1 MDFFVVFFILLPI
14 VTSILAYIYWKE
26 NKKIKKEYEAF
37 EKIKDSV
44 DIDSIEEFGEILK
57 NGEDKGLDAIR
68 KRLALYSN
76 ELRYIDV
83 GLYEP
88 QFDFSD
94 PETYKQKIKEIRDEQ
109 KEFIRNGEAIICK
122 QEWVVDG
129 KASKGK
135 SLTNKIMKLAL
146 RAFNGES
153 DSLVSKIKWNNI
165 QRSKDRIVKVYETI
179 NKMTKDMHIY
189 ITPEYLDLKLQE
201 AQLVYEHKEKQ
212 RQIKEEQAEIRA
224 QIREEAKL
232 QKEIEKTKKEE
243 EKYQKM
249 LEKAKK
255 EAMLATGQ
263 DLEELNK
270 KIELLNNELEKS
282 KEANQRAKSM
292 AEQTKA
298 GHIYIISNIGSFG
311 KNIYK
316 IGMTRRLEPTERV
329 KELGDAS
336 VPFAFDI
343 HAIIYTENAPEMEHK
358 LHRIFNTKR
367 VNLSNNRKEFFNVT
381 LDEIKQE
388 VLKIKPDAEFIETIE
403 AREYRETIAQKK
415 LQGNN
420 KEAIEVDL

>member
-1 MDFFVVFFILLPI
+1 METFAAWFIASPFILLI
-14 VTSILAYIYWKE
+14 ILIILWNKYKKLKE
-26 NKKIKKEYEAF
+26 GYKPFKDIKESVDLDNVQELGVILKDGGVDEIKKT
-37 EKIKDSV
+37 
-44 DIDSIEEFGEILK
+44 
-57 NGEDKGLDAIR
+57 
-68 KRLALYSN
+68 LALYSN

-88 QFDFSD
+88 QFDFND

-109 KEFIRNGEAIICK
+109 KEYIRNGEAIVCK
-122 QEWVVDG
+122 QEWTVDG
-129 KASKGK
+129 KKSKGK

-153 DSLVSKIKWNNI
+153 DSLISKIKWNNI
-165 QRSKDRIVKVYETI
+165 QRSKERIVKAYETI
-179 NKMTKDMHIY
+179 NKITKEMEIY

-201 AQLVYEHKEKQ
+201 AQLVYEQKEKQ
-212 RQIKEEQAEIRA
+212 RQIKEEQAQIRA
-224 QIREEAKL
+224 QMREEAKL
-232 QKEIEKTKKEE
+232 QKEIEKAKKEE

-270 KIELLNNELEKS
+270 KIKLLEQELEKA
-282 KEANQRAKSM
+282 KEANKRAKSM

-298 GHIYIISNIGSFG
+298 GHIYIISNVGSFG
-311 KNIYK
+311 KNVYK
-316 IGMTRRLEPTERV
+316 IGMTRRLDPTERV

-343 HAIIYTENAPEMEHK
+343 HAIIYTENAPEMENRLHK
-358 LHRIFNTKR
+358 VFDSKR
-367 VNLSNNRKEFFNVT
+367 VNLANSRKEFFNVT
-381 LDEIKQE
+381 LDEIKEE

-403 AREYRETIAQKK
+403 AREYRETLALRKAQ
-415 LQGNN
+415 GEI
-420 KEAIEVDL
+420 KEAIEVEI